1 MPLRIIDIH
10 QDQRYLHRKRG
21 FMVVSHGEEE
31 LGRVPLDEIAAVIA
45 SGHGITHSSNLL
57 VALAE
62 RGAPFVLCD
71 ARYQPVGMLLAADG
85 NYHQA
90 KRIQAQL
97 QAGKVLQKRLWQQI
111 VRAKL
116 AMQAAILAHTGAASV
131 PISALIP
138 KVRSGDPD
146 NIEAQA
152 ARRYWPL
159 LFGASFRRDRAAAGT
174 NGLLNYGYTIMRSA
188 TARGVIA
195 AGLHPS
201 LGLYHANAYN
211 AFRLVDD
218 LIEPF
223 RPLVDLRVQ
232 AMLQNGATEVT
243 QTTKIQLAEILYIDL
258 TQPEGTIPIIQC
270 IYNLCVS
277 LAQMYLGE
285 VDQLRLPEPPMPM
298 NCQWI
303 TQLADAA

>member
-1 MPLRIIDIH
+1 MPIRIIDIH
-10 QDQRYLHRKRG
+10 QDHRYLHKQRG
-21 FMVVSHGEEE
+21 FMLVSNKDTE
-31 LGRVPLDEIAAVIA
+31 LGRIPLDEIAAVIV

-57 VALAE
+57 AALAE
-62 RGAPFVLCD
+62 RGAPFVLCGD
-71 ARYQPVGMLLAADG
+71 NYQPVGMLIATDG

-90 KRIQAQL
+90 KRIEAQL
-97 QAGKVLQKRLWQQI
+97 NAGKPLKKRLWQHI
-111 VRAKL
+111 VRSKL
-116 AMQAAILAHTGAASV
+116 AMQACVLGHCGQASIPV
-131 PISALIP
+131 SALIP

-159 LFGASFRRDRAAAGT
+159 LLGKSFRRDREAQDT
-174 NGLLNYGYTIMRSA
+174 NSLLNYGYTIIRSA

-201 LGLYHANAYN
+201 IGLHHANAYN

-223 RPLVDLRVQ
+223 RPLIDLRVQ
-232 AMLQNGATEVT
+232 AMVQNGAEDIN
-243 QTTKIQLAEILYIDL
+243 QATKAQLAEILYIDL

-277 LAQMYLGE
+277 LAQVFLGE
-285 VDQLRLPEPPMPM
+285 AEQLRLPEPP
-298 NCQWI
+298 NSLCCQLI
-303 TQLADAA
+303 TQQLDFT